1 MLVAEKTAVTKS
13 ICLVEKISFKNVAGS
28 CLPLQVPLWCPGK
41 WHSTLSFSAA
51 VVLCKWYMTAAVCTT
66 VSLLSPALLSQTDA
80 LSEAELFVKLIRL
93 RT

>member
-1 MLVAEKTAVTKS
+1 MWQALVFLYKYHYGAQGNGTR
-13 ICLVEKISFKNVAGS
+13 
-28 CLPLQVPLWCPGK
+28 
-41 WHSTLSFSAA
+41 LSFSAA